1 MRSRIRFYDRS
12 GTPFEEIAASTTR
25 EWLLN
30 DFGGCSF
37 VIPRRSSKLIR
48 EVVEYGVRVLVTN
61 PYTKPWGGVIDTP
74 RAWTRNG
81 LRVTAYSGELAISFY
96 EDQSVDAETHVIRA
110 PQKLIGTAGSIYTQ
124 IINLAN
130 QTEDSLIR
138 LGTIHG
144 DGVDREQTLKGD
156 YLTNIK
162 AVASRAGND
171 FDIVPEEQG
180 NNTLLFRA
188 NWYSRKGETL
198 DITLE
203 QGVNIQA
210 RDEILLEQ
218 GVIKNSVMGIGAGS
232 TESSRLGAVRVD
244 EESRMRFGL
253 RQGSVT
259 YSTVKEAATL
269 INNTE
274 VYLAA
279 NKFPRS
285 TAMVN
290 CVKSELFREIN
301 EGDVVRLI
309 LHDAGFLDDQTI
321 GTNVLTRVLG
331 MRAVDEHGTME
342 YLLDQF
348 ME

>member
-12 GTPFEEIAASTTR
+12 GVPFEEIAASTTR

-30 DFGGCSF
+30 DSGECTF
-37 VIPRRSSKLIR
+37 VIPKRSEKLLR
-48 EVVEYGVRVLVTN
+48 EVVEYGNRILVTN

-74 RAWTRNG
+74 RVWTRRG
-81 LRVTAYSGELAISFY
+81 LRVTAYSSELALSFY
-96 EDQSVDAETHVIRA
+96 EDQSVDSETNLIRA
-110 PQKLIGTAGSIYTQ
+110 PQKLIGTAGSIFSQ

-144 DGVDREQTLKGD
+144 DGVDREQSLKGD

-162 AVASRAGND
+162 SLAARSGND
-171 FDIVPEEQG
+171 FEVTPQELG

-188 NWYSRKGETL
+188 SWYARKGDAL

-210 RDEILLEQ
+210 RDETLLEQ

-232 TESSRLGAVRVD
+232 TESSRLGALRVD
-244 EESRMRFGL
+244 EESRQRFGL

-269 INNTE
+269 INNTDTFLG
-274 VYLAA
+274 VS
-279 NKFPRS
+279 KFPRS
-285 TAMVN
+285 TAMVS
-290 CVKSELFREIN
+290 CVKSDLFREIN
-301 EGDVVRLI
+301 EGDTVRLV

-321 GTNVLTRVLG
+321 GTDTTTRVIG
-331 MRAVDEHGTME
+331 ARAVDDNGTME
-342 YLLDQF
+342 YLLEAF
-348 ME
+348 RG